1 MVLDWPSETVLAED
15 KIEQWHQP
23 VSNRVLDFH
32 GDPIKANLVV
42 FSDGNHHMALLHS
55 LKAFHHEMPQVDDIF
70 YATTPPYPITRLL
83 KTGAIR
89 LGNLT
94 LSVRPHVFISPPEI
108 LEGLK
113 PVTYLNQH
121 QFLAQNMGSV
131 ILISRD
137 NPKKIESIQD
147 LMRNDVRLFISNPET
162 EKTSYTG
169 YRQTLEGMAIRQ
181 DLDGDAFC
189 QAVFGKTAVF
199 GQRIH
204 HREAPEA
211 VVAGQADVAIV
222 YYHLALRYTRI
233 FPDKFDTIPLGGT
246 KTAPEPPPENLISKI
261 HIGLINDGGPWG
273 EQFIEFMKAETV
285 ARIYTKHGLQHRRD
299 VNFATKGN

>member
-1 MVLDWPSETVLAED
+1 
-15 KIEQWHQP
+15 
-23 VSNRVLDFH
+23 
-32 GDPIKANLVV
+32 
-42 FSDGNHHMALLHS
+42 
-55 LKAFHHEMPQVDDIF
+55 
-70 YATTPPYPITRLL
+70 
-83 KTGAIR
+83 
-89 LGNLT
+89 
-94 LSVRPHVFISPPEI
+94 
-108 LEGLK
+108 
-113 PVTYLNQH
+113 
-121 QFLAQNMGSV
+121 
-131 ILISRD
+131 
-137 NPKKIESIQD
+137 
-147 LMRNDVRLFISNPET
+147 MRNDVRLFISNPET

>member
-55 LKAFHHEMPQVDDIF
+55 LKAFHHEMPQKDI
-70 YATTPPYPITRLL
+70 
-83 KTGAIR
+83 
-89 LGNLT
+89 
-94 LSVRPHVFISPPEI
+94 
-108 LEGLK
+108 
-113 PVTYLNQH
+113 
-121 QFLAQNMGSV
+121 
-131 ILISRD
+131 
-137 NPKKIESIQD
+137 
-147 LMRNDVRLFISNPET
+147 RLFISNPET

-169 YRQTLEGMAIRQ
+169 YRQTLLGMAKRQ
-181 DLDGDAFC
+181 GLDGDAFC

-261 HIGLINDGGPWG
+261 HMGLINDGGPWG
-273 EQFIEFMKAETV
+273 EQFFTFMKSETV
-285 ARIYTKHGLQHRRD
+285 ARIYAKHGLQHRRD
-299 VNFATKGN
+299 VHLTTKGD